1 MTNEIWLKEED
12 RENIID
18 DVREHDADDPL
29 YAETSIEEMYIGRD
43 GRLQGFFEIEN
54 MQVSINLDLD
64 EWLPEL
70 FRRGSFS
77 RLRDEIVR
85 RKEQGENMMQSL
97 DSLVKLE
104 ENYDE

>member
-12 RENIID
+12 KEHIID
-18 DVREHDADDPL
+18 DVKEHDPDDPL

-43 GRLQGFFEIEN
+43 GRLQGFFEVEN
-54 MQVSINLDLD
+54 MQVTINLDLD

-77 RLRDEIVR
+77 RLCDELQR
-85 RKEQGENMMQSL
+85 RKEQGEKMMDAL
-97 DSLVKLE
+97 DSLVALE